1 MKKQQLLM
9 LLMVGLVVAGVYAWL
24 ASPRQERVS
33 QVARTEQAARRVAT
47 ESRRIGEALRLDLL
61 ERDAGAGSA
70 VKRDIFNFYV
80 KPAPKP
86 VAKPAPAPAP
96 KPVVTRP
103 APPPVPVQTE
113 PPPTR
118 FRLLGLVD
126 TGKDRKV
133 FLTEEKHLFI
143 VSEGDTFGAGGEY
156 SVESLDDEEIVIR
169 QKGRTATIRVSLA
182 EKVAGEPGT
191 ENNPAVRGVPTR
203 PRQVVPERRMQF
215 KSFKKYQP

>member
-1 MKKQQLLM
+1 MKKQQLLV
-9 LLMVGLVVAGVYAWL
+9 LLMIGLVVAGIYAWL

-33 QVARTEQAARRVAT
+33 RVVRTEQAAHRVAT

-86 VAKPAPAPAP
+86 VVRPAPVPAP

-126 TGKDRKV
+126 TGKERKV

-143 VSEGDTFGAGGEY
+143 VAEGDTFGAGGEY
-156 SVESLDDEEIVIR
+156 SVESLDDKEIVIR
-169 QKGRTATIRVSLA
+169 QKGRTATTRVSLA
-182 EKVAGEPGT
+182 DKVAEDPGPK
-191 ENNPAVRGVPTR
+191 EKPAVLRAPARSRQAVPD
-203 PRQVVPERRMQF
+203 RRMQF
-215 KSFKKYQP
+215 RSFKKYQP